1 MKKVSLVVAELGQW
15 VLYMRDRASYK
26 FKDLKPFQRETQEK
40 GSLTPKQQK
49 EISPLQQKEQ
59 DPMMALL
66 SQ

>member
-1 MKKVSLVVAELGQW
+1 
-15 VLYMRDRASYK
+15 MRDRASYK